1 MILNGYRY
9 RYEKR
14 LIYISSLN
22 IKVGV
27 FVTFAAVLVD
37 SLLQLWSRDFFFF
50 FFLGVKIINLLLDI
64 KVGAYQGHIQ

>member
-50 FFLGVKIINLLLDI
+50 FVGVKIINLSLDI